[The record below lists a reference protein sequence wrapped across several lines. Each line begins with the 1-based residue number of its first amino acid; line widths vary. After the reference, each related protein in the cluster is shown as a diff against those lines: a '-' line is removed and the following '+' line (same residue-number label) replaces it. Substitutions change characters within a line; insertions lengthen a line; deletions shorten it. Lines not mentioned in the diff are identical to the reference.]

1 VTQINATYTIAA
13 ETLKGVPD
21 EIKNNIVLPL
31 NLLNEQLVGAINNAQ
46 ISTNDNTTSHVL
58 TQNFQSGVML
68 VITNPLAGA
77 PLGVSAIGG
86 NGPNQYVE
94 SIWLTPQPDQTK
106 LGVTLNWQ
114 PNTYSGPCTFRLEG
128 G

>member
-1 VTQINATYTIAA
+1 MSQIDATYRIAA
-13 ETLKGVPD
+13 ETLKGIPD

-31 NLLNEQLVGAINNAQ
+31 NLLNEQLVKTINNGG

-58 TQNFQSGVML
+58 TQNFSTGVM
-68 VITNPLAGA
+68 VIITNPLDRA

-86 NGPNQYVE
+86 NGPNQFVE

-114 PNTYSGPCTFRLEG
+114 PATYSGPCTFRLEG